1 MGGEADFMSLQ
12 QKEIANSQFYIPPMI
27 LTSLVHYAE
36 QQHWQY
42 DNWFAA
48 QNLDLEQIRQGHG
61 FVGFSELCE
70 VIHLAVKDTQQQ
82 NLGLLLG
89 SSEGQ
94 ISIGILGFAMQAC
107 KTVAEALETALHYHP
122 ISGSVLDLTVNLV
135 DDYCEIEL
143 FERSNC
149 GELKAFFCDE
159 VFASII
165 TCVNMMLDH
174 SYELISL
181 ELSYDHSAYINDYQR
196 IFNCP
201 IYFKTAKNIIRFN
214 KTLLSRSLKNYSPVN
229 YQSAI
234 LICDQAL
241 KQFDQMNQHSLAKV
255 LAHLIESHLP
265 ERFDMQQAA
274 QYFHFSERHLRRLL
288 LNEGLNFQLLKQQ
301 VLEKKAK
308 QWIEENQ
315 SMSEISFNLGFSELR
330 EFRRAFKKW
339 TGSSPTEYKKAKLVG
354 SVIGI

>member
-1 MGGEADFMSLQ
+1 
-12 QKEIANSQFYIPPMI
+12 
-27 LTSLVHYAE
+27 
-36 QQHWQY
+36 
-42 DNWFAA
+42 
-48 QNLDLEQIRQGHG
+48 
-61 FVGFSELCE
+61 
-70 VIHLAVKDTQQQ
+70 
-82 NLGLLLG
+82 
-89 SSEGQ
+89 
-94 ISIGILGFAMQAC
+94 
-107 KTVAEALETALHYHP
+107 
-122 ISGSVLDLTVNLV
+122 
-135 DDYCEIEL
+135 
-143 FERSNC
+143 
-149 GELKAFFCDE
+149 
-159 VFASII
+159 
-165 TCVNMMLDH
+165 MMLDH

-354 SVIGI
+354 SVIRI